1 MESAKMD
8 FLKLYADMEQI
19 FAPFTLEE
27 RGLLF
32 TAMMEYCFH
41 GVEPEFDGNERFVWP
56 VLRRHIDQC
65 AEAAAKNRANGMRG
79 GRPRKT
85 AEPGET
91 APEDV
96 KPSESQRKPAK
107 PDETQKNPEKPK
119 ITQNNPEKPNKTLQ
133 EQEQEQKQKQE
144 QEQEHVQEQEQEQEQ
159 EQGNTA
165 SAPADDGNVLL
176 FDGSDLA
183 EAVRRKEK
191 AQELAALY
199 LPRGR
204 MPLEDDPRVIDLTI
218 DVGRYGAD
226 RVEAAL
232 REASQADNRGGVSV
246 KFYRSILEGMGKPKA
261 KAAGDYQRRAYTEA
275 DFQAMEVNLDAP

>member
-41 GVEPEFDGNERFVWP
+41 GAKPEFDGNERFVWP
-56 VLRRHIDQC
+56 VLKRHIDQC

-79 GRPRKT
+79 GRPRKN
-85 AEPGET
+85 AEPTET
-91 APEDV
+91 EA
-96 KPSESQRKPAK
+96 AK
-107 PDETQKNPEKPK
+107 PEPRITENNPEKPK
-119 ITQNNPEKPNKTLQ
+119 ITQNNPEKPNITLQ
-133 EQEQEQKQKQE
+133 EQEQKQEQE

-159 EQGNTA
+159 EQRNTA
-165 SAPADDGNVLL
+165 PAAADDGNVLL

>member
-41 GVEPEFDGNERFVWP
+41 GIGPEFDGNERFVWP
-56 VLRRHIDQC
+56 VLKRHIDQC

-79 GRPRKT
+79 GRPRKN
-85 AEPGET
+85 AEPTETET
-91 APEDV
+91 AKPE
-96 KPSESQRKPAK
+96 PRKT
-107 PDETQKNPEKPK
+107 EKNPEKPK
-119 ITQNNPEKPNKTLQ
+119 ITQKNPEEPSKTLQ
-133 EQEQEQKQKQE
+133 EQEQEQEQKQE
-144 QEQEHVQEQEQEQEQ
+144 QKQEQEHVQEQEQEQEQ
-159 EQGNTA
+159 GKPA

-204 MPLEDDPRVIDLTI
+204 IPLEDDPRVIDLTI

-246 KFYRSILEGMGKPKA
+246 KFYRSVLEGMGKPKA

-275 DFQAMEVNLDAP
+275 DFQAMEVDLDDP